1 MEQESIQDIFSRVAA
16 RYASHVALDQSGRLM
31 SYGELE
37 NESNRLANF
46 LISSGVSTGSIVAIL
61 AGNPARI
68 VTAILGILKAR
79 CAFAPFDPLMPI
91 NRLST
96 MAEQIKPRWFV
107 VESEHLGKVDQIAIE
122 EQVKVVCLDG
132 EEYAR
137 QRQTTNPGLKSDP
150 DAMCSIYFTSGST
163 GKPKGIAGRLKGI
176 AHFVLWEAGALGVG
190 EGTRVSQLTSPSF
203 DGFLKDVFTP
213 LCAGGTV
220 CIPES
225 REITLDANA
234 LVDWIGASRLNV
246 LHCVPSVFRSI
257 INAGLT
263 GDNFPELQYVVLAG
277 EPLLPADV
285 GRWVETF
292 GDRIRLVNLYG
303 PTETTLIKLFHFV
316 DVSDKDRRSVPIG
329 KPLPGAAAVI
339 IDAQGHAC
347 KPGEVGEILIR
358 TPYRAHG
365 YYNEPAKTAEV
376 FVPNPFGNDPRDI
389 VYRTGDY
396 GRLLAD
402 GNFEFVGRKDHQVK
416 IRGVRIELTEIENV
430 LRAHESVTDVAVID
444 REDAIENKYL
454 CAYVVLDGEVE
465 PGALRQHL
473 AKSLPDYMMPSAI
486 IELSS
491 LPRTVNG
498 KLDRKALPAPGAN
511 QATYVAPRTAVE
523 EVVAGIWANVL
534 WVDQVG
540 VYDNFFEL
548 GGHSL
553 LATLVISRVSSALN
567 AEVPLRRLFE
577 GPTVAELS
585 TAIEKAR
592 RNGSAPVSRI
602 EPVART
608 SALPLSFA
616 QQRLWFLDQ
625 LESGNTS
632 YNVPAAVRLRGAL
645 DVNALQR
652 ALDEV
657 VRRHET
663 LRVSFPTVNGEPVQ
677 FITPTLELPL
687 DLIDLGGLEERE
699 QEPLVASYAKEWMSF
714 PFDLG
719 RGPLA
724 RVRLLRLGEA
734 EHVLL
739 FCMHHIIG
747 DVWSMSVLVS
757 EWAKLYDAFSREQPS
772 PLEPLPFQYA
782 DYTVWQRE
790 WLQGDVLEKQLDY
803 WRKQLADAP
812 TLLSLPTDKP
822 RVNQSFEGK
831 QLMVALPEALS
842 TEIKALSRREGATL
856 FMTLLAAFGATL
868 SYHARQTDM
877 LIGTPIANRREA
889 GVENLI
895 GFFVNTLVLRLNLSD
910 DPAFSELLA
919 RVREVSFDALAHPD
933 VPFEKLVE
941 ELRPERSL
949 THNPLFQ
956 VLFTLDYMPQ
966 SVETRL
972 TELTLTPLEI
982 GRETVQFDLIL
993 HLADTREGIVGGLQ
1007 YRTGL
1012 FEASTMQR
1020 LFRHFEIILTNVV
1033 TSPEIRLS
1041 TLASILAEA
1050 DRQLVVEQG
1059 KQVTAIGLQKLKT
1072 ARRQVVV

>member
-1 MEQESIQDIFSRVAA
+1 MEQESIQDIFSRIAA
-16 RYASHVALDQSGRLM
+16 RYPSHVALDQRTRLIT
-31 SYGELE
+31 YRELE
-37 NESNRLANF
+37 EQSNRLANF

-61 AGNPARI
+61 AGNPSRI
-68 VTAILGILKAR
+68 VTSILAILKAR
-79 CAFAPFDPLMPI
+79 CAFAPFDPLMPV
-91 NRLST
+91 NRLKG
-96 MAEQIKPRWFV
+96 MAEQINPRWFI
-107 VESEHLGKVDQIAIE
+107 VESEHREKVAQIASGIE
-122 EQVKVVCLDG
+122 DVNVIYIDRDAQHSPT
-132 EEYAR
+132 A
-137 QRQTTNPGLKSDP
+137 NPGLKSDP
-150 DAMCSIYFTSGST
+150 DAMCSVFFTSGST

-225 REITLDANA
+225 REITLDAKA
-234 LVDWIGASRLNV
+234 LGYWIGASRLNV
-246 LHCVPSVFRSI
+246 LHCVPSVFRTL
-257 INAGLT
+257 INVGLS
-263 GDNFPELQYVVLAG
+263 GDNFPDLQYVVMAG

-329 KPLPGAAAVI
+329 KPIPGAAAAI
-339 IDAQGHAC
+339 IDEHGHAC

-365 YYNEPAKTAEV
+365 YYNEPEKTAEV

-444 REDAIENKYL
+444 REDAVGNKYL
-454 CAYVVLDGEVE
+454 CAYVVLDAEVE
-465 PGALRQHL
+465 PGVLRQHL
-473 AKSLPDYMMPSAI
+473 AKSLPEFMMPSAI

-498 KLDRKALPAPGAN
+498 KLDRKSLPAPSTQ
-511 QATYVAPRTAVE
+511 QAAYVAPRTEIE

-540 VYDNFFEL
+540 VFDNFFDL

-567 AEVPLRRLFE
+567 AEVPLRQLFE
-577 GPTVAELS
+577 GPTVAQLCAAVE
-585 TAIEKAR
+585 AAR
-592 RNGSAPVSRI
+592 RNGSAPVSHI
-602 EPVART
+602 QPVPRT
-608 SALPLSFA
+608 KALPLSFA

-625 LESGNTS
+625 LESGS
-632 YNVPAAVRLRGAL
+632 PFYNVPAAVRLSGAL
-645 DVNALQR
+645 NVNALQR

-657 VRRHET
+657 VCRQES
-663 LRVSFPTVNGEPVQ
+663 LRVSFPTLNNEPVQ
-677 FITPTLELPL
+677 FIAPTLELPL
-687 DLIDLGGLEERE
+687 DLIDISELPESE
-699 QEPLVASYAKEWMSF
+699 QEGLVASYAKEWMSL

-719 RGPLA
+719 GGPLA

-734 EHVLL
+734 DHVLL

-747 DVWSMSVLVS
+747 DVWSMNVLVS
-757 EWAKLYDAFSREQPS
+757 EWAKLYDAFSRGESS
-772 PLEPLPFQYA
+772 PLEPLPFQYV

-790 WLQGDVLEKQLDY
+790 WLRGDVLEKQLDY
-803 WRKQLADAP
+803 WRRQLAGAP
-812 TLLSLPTDKP
+812 TVLSLPTDKP
-822 RVNQSFEGK
+822 RVNQTFAGK
-831 QLMVALPEALS
+831 QLEVALPEPLS
-842 TEIKALSRREGATL
+842 VEIRALSRREGATL

-868 SYHARQTDM
+868 SYHSRQTDM

-910 DPAFSELLA
+910 DPTFSELLA
-919 RVREVSFDALAHPD
+919 RVREVSFDAYAHPD

-956 VLFTLDYMPQ
+956 VLFTLDYMPVA
-966 SVETRL
+966 VEERL
-972 TELTLTPLEI
+972 SDLTMIPIET
-982 GRETVQFDLIL
+982 GREAVQFDLIL
-993 HLADTREGIVGGLQ
+993 HLADTKDGVVGGLQ

-1012 FEASTMQR
+1012 FEASTMRR
-1020 LFRHFEIILTNVV
+1020 LFQHFETILINVV
-1033 TSPEIRLS
+1033 KSPDLRLS
-1041 TLASILAEA
+1041 TLANILTEA
-1050 DRQLVVEQG
+1050 DRQLAVEQG
-1059 KQVTAIGLQKLKT
+1059 KQVAAIGLQKLKT
-1072 ARRQVVV
+1072 ARRQAVV